1 MEKQTR
7 RLTASFAALA
17 GLFLLAPPARAV
29 DIQSGD
35 WKLSVSGYANAY
47 EQLAFC
53 DHGSV
58 TVQGGFACQTPSS
71 LSSRSGIQNGL
82 GVGHFGVSATTVK
95 DGWTLGGAGEIW
107 SGILG
112 GNGFAETTDFK
123 SQGPS
128 LRQSYVF
135 FGNGIGTF
143 KVGRMFGVFA
153 SDAIA
158 NDMSLNGVG
167 SAAVRGGGNSSLG
180 RIGVGYIFAGFYNQI
195 QYTTPDFSGLS
206 VTASVIQAFT
216 DTSTTLSE
224 HTVPGFMAKANYSW
238 KGALS
243 GSAWTSGFVQSSTT
257 ADGTTSLTS
266 SAIDVGARLDWRD
279 LSLVGYFF
287 TGSGVGTAGLLV
299 GGIYTPASGAPVART
314 THGYYGQL
322 TYKISS
328 LKLGASYGACGQS
341 LASGESGDTLLKD
354 NSSVIGGAYYTLGGV
369 VTLALEWTHT
379 ISRNQVGASLADNSM
394 ALGASTG
401 F

>member
-7 RLTASFAALA
+7 RLTASSAALA
-17 GLFLLAPPARAV
+17 GLFLLALPARAV

-195 QYTTPDFSGLS
+195 QYTTPDFGGLS
-206 VTASVIQAFT
+206 LTASVIQAFT
-216 DTSTTLSE
+216 DSSTPLSE
-224 HTVPGFMAKANYSW
+224 HTVPGLMAKANYSW
-238 KGALS
+238 KGVVA

-257 ADGTTSLTS
+257 PDGNTSLTS
-266 SAIDVGARLDWRD
+266 SALDAGARLDWRD
-279 LSLVGYFF
+279 LSLVGYLF
-287 TGSGVGTAGLLV
+287 TGKGVGTAGLLV
-299 GGIYTPASGAPVART
+299 GGIYTPTSGAPVART
-314 THGYYGQL
+314 TYGYYGQL
-322 TYKISS
+322 TWKINS

-341 LASGESGDTLLKD
+341 LASGESGDTLLKN

-379 ISRNQVGASLADNSM
+379 ISKNQVGNSLADNSM